1 MKSRSIFGIRFFA
14 KEEIQLGNLIPN
26 VKQPD
31 LNNLRSPLPIRDI
44 TVKEVEDLVRSSHA
58 NSSIGLGAFLTTLVQ
73 TTFSRSES
81 SNDDLVARQGRM
93 YTLNQ
98 PKAVFKELCKNRA
111 VRVWLEEQIEERNQ
125 VYFVIGVDTLFE
137 ARTSGGEEV
146 ASQQAANITVPVAE
160 ALGVPAGGAM
170 DVGLNA
176 EHAHSHG
183 THLGYQALG
192 ENIYAIRLQKVKFSI
207 WETDVD
213 SAKLQRGE
221 CWYSVPDNRSADVG
235 EGEYFG
241 AELVSDVEDLDEEQE
256 VEDGKDLVYVFS
268 GKEVVA

>member
-44 TVKEVEDLVRSSHA
+44 TVKEVEDL
-58 NSSIGLGAFLTTLVQ
+58 